1 MNIEIKKDISLAE
14 FTTFKIGGN
23 ARLFVD
29 ATNDE
34 QISETISFAKE
45 NDFNLFILGGG
56 SNVLIS
62 DNGFDGV
69 VLKIST
75 KGIENKAGIIT
86 AKAGEDWDE
95 FVEYSVTNSL
105 QGIECLSGIPGLV
118 GGTPVQNVGAYGQEV
133 SESIQSV
140 AVYDRKSEHFLELS
154 NSDCQFS
161 YRKSIFNSTQKDRFI
176 VLSVSF
182 RLNENGK
189 AKIVYRDLIDEFA
202 GKTPSLLETREAV
215 CKIRATKAMLVRQ
228 EGADSQS
235 AGSFF
240 KNPIVSKDFHHD
252 IQDATKLSIP
262 SFNHDDS
269 NVKLPAA
276 WLIEHSGFSK
286 GFLLG
291 NAGLSSKHTLALTN
305 RGNASATD
313 ILALKTEI
321 QRKVNET
328 FMVDLIPEPIFIGF

>member
-1 MNIEIKKDISLAE
+1 MNIEIKRDVSLAE

-23 ARLFVD
+23 ARFFVE
-29 ATNDE
+29 ATNEE
-34 QISETISFAKE
+34 QIVETISFAKE

-62 DNGFDGV
+62 DSGFDGV

-75 KGIENKAGIIT
+75 KGIENQAGLVT

-95 FVEYSVTNSL
+95 FVLFSVSNSL

-118 GGTPVQNVGAYGQEV
+118 GSTPIQNVGAYGQEV
-133 SESIQSV
+133 SESIDSV
-140 AVYDRKSEHFLELS
+140 AVYDRKSGNFLELS
-154 NSDCQFS
+154 NADCQFS
-161 YRKSIFNSTQKDRFI
+161 YRTSIFNSTQKNRFV

-182 RLNENGK
+182 RLNETGLP
-189 AKIVYRDLIDEFA
+189 KIVYRDLIETF
-202 GKTPSLLETREAV
+202 GSRVPTLLETREAV
-215 CKIRATKAMLVRQ
+215 CKIRSTKAMMVRQ
-228 EGADSQS
+228 KGADSQS

-240 KNPIVSKDFHHD
+240 KNPIVSKEFHLE
-252 IQDATKLSIP
+252 IQKNLKLAIP
-262 SFNHDDS
+262 SFNYDDA

-291 NAGLSSKHTLALTN
+291 NAGLSTKHTLALTN
-305 RGNASATD
+305 RGHASSTD
-313 ILALKTEI
+313 VLVLKNEI
-321 QRKVNET
+321 QCKVKKVFDVEL
-328 FMVDLIPEPIFIGF
+328 VPEPIFVGF

>member
-1 MNIEIKKDISLAE
+1 MKIDIKREVSLAE

-34 QISETISFAKE
+34 QILETISFAKG

-95 FVEYSVTNSL
+95 FVEYSVANSL

-140 AVYDRKSEHFLELS
+140 AVYDRKSENILELS
-154 NSDCQFS
+154 KSDCEFS
-161 YRKSIFNSTQKDRFI
+161 YRKSIFNSTQKDRFV

-182 RLNENGK
+182 RLNQNGSP
-189 AKIVYRDLIDEFA
+189 KIVYRDLIDAFA
-202 GKTPSLLETREAV
+202 GVVPTLAETREAV

-240 KNPIVSKDFHHD
+240 KNPIVSKDFYLN
-252 IQDATKLSIP
+252 IQDVTKLSIP
-262 SFNHDDS
+262 SFNYDDS

-286 GFLLG
+286 GFRLG
-291 NAGLSSKHTLALTN
+291 NAGLSTKHTLAITN
-305 RGNASATD
+305 RANASSND
-313 ILALKTEI
+313 IINLKTKI
-321 QRKVNET
+321 QSKVKQT
-328 FMVDLIPEPIFIGF
+328 FKVDLIPEPIFVGF